1 VWRRVYWPLILGATQ
16 AMVSLVIPYLKG
28 DYQQFSPRAW
38 AVVIAGLALAV
49 ATAGLAAFNAWGA
62 RQEKLKSD
70 AYAALLAAA
79 AKIADAAVVPVRL
92 FGLSAYA
99 VRRPF
104 PRFWN
109 PHQARLAR
117 VRLANFPPPSTI
129 VWTRG
134 KGFLGECWA
143 KQDRVIDRHIPTRYK
158 DYLGCDEA
166 RWLSAPPEMRV
177 GLSFREWE
185 GTQQRYKYIRVAPI
199 LTPSGD
205 RYRYVGCVSLDTGD
219 DQSSQKLG
227 TDQVREL
234 LLDAAGALEAALRA
248 KT

>member
-1 VWRRVYWPLILGATQ
+1 VYLPLALGASQ
-16 AMVSLVIPYLKG
+16 ASIAFLIPYLKG
-28 DYQQFSPRAW
+28 DYQKFTARGW
-38 AVVIAGLALAV
+38 AVVALGVILALT
-49 ATAGLAAFNAWGA
+49 TAGLAAFNAWAA
-62 RQEKLKSD
+62 RQEKLKGD

-92 FGLSAYA
+92 IGLSAYM

-104 PRFWN
+104 PRLWH
-109 PHQARLAR
+109 PYQTRLAR

-143 KQDRVIDRHIPTRYK
+143 KQDRVIDRHIPTRYRE
-158 DYLGCDEA
+158 YLGCDEA
-166 RWLSAPPEMRV
+166 KWLSAPPELRV

-205 RYRYVGCVSLDTGD
+205 SYRYAGCVSLDTGD
-219 DQSSQKLG
+219 DQSAQKLA

-234 LLDAAGALEAALRA
+234 LLDAAGALMAALRA
-248 KT
+248 KA

>member
-1 VWRRVYWPLILGATQ
+1 LPLALGASQ
-16 AMVSLVIPYLKG
+16 ALTGIVIPYLKG
-28 DYQQFSPRAW
+28 DYRNFTARGW
-38 AVVIAGLALAV
+38 AVVFAGMALAV
-49 ATAGLAAFNAWGA
+49 TTAGLAAFNAWAA

-79 AKIADAAVVPVRL
+79 AKIADAASVSVRQV
-92 FGLSAYA
+92 GLSAYA
-99 VRRPF
+99 VRRPI
-104 PRFWN
+104 PRLWH
-109 PHQARLAR
+109 PYQARLAR

-143 KQDRVIDRHIPTRYK
+143 KQDRVIDRHIPTRYQ
-158 DYLGCDEA
+158 DYLGCDETK
-166 RWLSAPPEMRV
+166 WLSAPAELRV

-199 LTPSGD
+199 LTPRGD
-205 RYRYVGCVSLDTGD
+205 SYRYVGCVSLDTGD

-227 TDQVREL
+227 TDEVREL
-234 LLDAAGALEAALRA
+234 LLDAAGALGAALRA
-248 KT
+248 KA